1 MPNSNDADGYNAGY
15 ADQLFERELRDR
27 GLIPPSLADWTDG
40 VPPLP
45 SAATESVSAPA
56 ATESVSAPAATA
68 DQLRRAAIAGA
79 LVEAYRAYGHL
90 GVGLDP
96 LGTHAPGHPALQ
108 PEFYGITEPDLES
121 IPSAAVG
128 LEKFGSTMADVVRRM
143 REIYTDR
150 IGYELDHMENPAQRD
165 WLIDH
170 IESVKHHKPWSPE
183 QLIAML
189 ERLTE
194 VEGMERF
201 LHRSYLG
208 QKRFSIEGLDV
219 MVPMLDKAIERAAAG
234 GTVEV
239 VIGMAHRGR
248 LNVVAHIIHRP
259 YEKILAEFEGERS
272 RGLQSDVPT
281 TGSGDVKYH
290 LGAWGKTPTPY
301 GVVDVYLAPNPSHLE
316 HIDPV
321 IEGAARATRE
331 LIVRALE
338 KQAAAGEPGAG
349 TSPTDAHRYLEV
361 VLPILIHGDAA
372 FIGQGVV
379 AETLNLCRLKGYEVG
394 GTLHLIANNQLGF
407 TTLPMDSRSSR
418 YSSDL
423 ALGFRIPV
431 LHVNADDPVAA
442 IAATQLA
449 VDYRSEFGEDI
460 MIDVVGYRRYGHNE
474 GDEPGYTQPGM
485 YAKINEHPTVRK
497 ILAEKLIAEGIIS
510 REESDAMVDRVAAR
524 LLAARSRLTESD
536 ETAPVEIATSPPP
549 APLDDAAVGT
559 ATSRIIIP
567 ERPRGG
573 LTHEEDELPVR
584 TSIGSARLHELN
596 DALHRW
602 PDDFHLFQKLGRQ
615 MEKRRTALDRSID
628 WAHAEALAF
637 AGLLTEGVPIRLT
650 GEDSER
656 GTFSQRHLV
665 LHDVE
670 DGQTWTPLRH
680 LSPDQAPFEVWNSP
694 LSEVA
699 VLGFEYGYST
709 IATES
714 LVLWEAQ
721 FGDFANV
728 GQAIIDQFIAAGRSK
743 WGQESRLVLLLPH
756 GYEGQGPE
764 HSSARLERFLQLGAE
779 RNLRVANP
787 TTSAQYFHLLRLQGL
802 RTSRRPLIVMT
813 PKSLLR
819 NPAASSPVDEFTSGD
834 FEPVLGDPRASANPD
849 AIRRVVLCSGKV
861 IYDLLGSDAYRESLE
876 AAVLRIERLYPF
888 PWDELR
894 AALAAFPGLEEIRWA
909 QEEPANMGA
918 WSRLRPWLEEVAE
931 GRQLVYAGRPERASP
946 AEGYMDAHIE
956 EQQRI
961 VNDALSG

>member
-15 ADQLFERELRDR
+15 AEQLFERQLRDR
-27 GLIPPSLADWTDG
+27 GLIPPSLADWMEG

-45 SAATESVSAPA
+45 PTPA
-56 ATESVSAPAATA
+56 DADSAPAATA
-68 DQLRRAAIAGA
+68 NQLRLAAIAGA
-79 LVEAYRAYGHL
+79 LVEAYRDYGHL
-90 GVGLDP
+90 GVALDP

-108 PEFYGITEPDLES
+108 PEFHGITEQDLET

-128 LEKFGSTMADVVRRM
+128 LEKLGATMADVVRRL

-165 WLIDH
+165 WLLDH
-170 IESVKHHKPWSPE
+170 IESVKHHEPWSPE
-183 QLIAML
+183 RQIAML

-259 YEKILAEFEGERS
+259 YERILAEFEGERS
-272 RGLQSDVPT
+272 RGLQSDVPVA
-281 TGSGDVKYH
+281 GSGDVKYH
-290 LGAWGKTPTPY
+290 LGAWGKTKTAY

-321 IEGAARATRE
+321 IEGAARAARE

-338 KQAAAGEPGAG
+338 KQAAAGAAG
-349 TSPTDAHRYLEV
+349 GEETPSDAHRYLEV

-485 YAKINEHPTVRK
+485 YRKIADHPTVRE
-497 ILAEKLIAEGIIS
+497 LMADRMIADGIIS
-510 REESDAMVDRVAAR
+510 QEESDAMVDRVAAR
-524 LLAARSRLTESD
+524 LLAARSNLTESSEEPD
-536 ETAPVEIATSPPP
+536 TGSADAGDAPSEPISGP
-549 APLDDAAVGT
+549 AGQPTLESAAG
-559 ATSRIIIP
+559 RIIIP

-573 LTHEEDELPVR
+573 LTHEEDEPPVK
-584 TSIGSARLHELN
+584 TSIDPPRLHELN

-602 PDDFHLFQKLGRQ
+602 PDDFNLFQKLGRQ
-615 MEKRRTALDRSID
+615 LEKRRTALDRSID

-637 AGLLTEGVPIRLT
+637 AGLLTEDVPIRLT

-665 LHDVE
+665 LHDE
-670 DGQTWTPLRH
+670 ENGRTWTPLRH

-787 TTSAQYFHLLRLQGL
+787 TTSAQHFHLLRLQGL

-819 NPAASSPVDEFTSGD
+819 NPAASSPVDEFTSGR
-834 FEPVLGDPRASANPD
+834 FESVLLDPRAEDDPE
-849 AIRRVVLCSGKV
+849 AIRRAVLCSGKV
-861 IYDLLGSDAYRESLE
+861 IYDLLGSESYQE
-876 AAVLRIERLYPF
+876 SPQTAVLRIERLYPF

-894 AALAAFPGLEEIRWA
+894 AALGAFTSLEEIRWV

-918 WSRLRPWLEEVAE
+918 WPRLRPWLEELAE
-931 GRQLVYAGRPERASP
+931 GRPVVYAGRPERASP
-946 AEGYMDAHIE
+946 AEGYMDAHLE

-961 VNDALSG
+961 VSEAFAT

>member
-1 MPNSNDADGYNAGY
+1 MPNTNDADGYNAGY
-15 ADQLFERELRDR
+15 AEQLFERELRDR
-27 GLIPPSLADWTDG
+27 GLIPPSLADWMHG
-40 VPPLP
+40 IPPVPA
-45 SAATESVSAPA
+45 AATEPVSAPVA
-56 ATESVSAPAATA
+56 SA

-108 PEFYGITEPDLES
+108 PEFYGITEQDLET

-128 LEKFGSTMADVVRRM
+128 LEKHGATMADVVRRM

-170 IESVKHHKPWSPE
+170 IESVKHHEPWSPE
-183 QLIAML
+183 RLLAML

-272 RGLQSDVPT
+272 RGLQADVPAA
-281 TGSGDVKYH
+281 GSGDVKYH
-290 LGAWGKTPTPY
+290 LGAWGKTQTRH

-338 KQAAAGEPGAG
+338 KQAAAQEPGAG
-349 TSPTDAHRYLEV
+349 DAPSDAHRYLEV

-407 TTLPMDSRSSR
+407 TTLPTDSRSSR

-431 LHVNADDPVAA
+431 IHVNADDPVAA

-485 YAKINEHPTVRK
+485 YRKIAEHPSVRQL
-497 ILAEKLIAEGIIS
+497 LADRLIAEGVIS
-510 REESDAMVDRVAAR
+510 QEDSAAMVDRVAAR
-524 LLAARSRLTESD
+524 LLAARARLTESD
-536 ETAPVEIATSPPP
+536 DSVPVDSATTAPPP
-549 APLDDAAVGT
+549 AAPNDGEVGT

-573 LTHEEDELPVR
+573 LTLEEDELPVR
-584 TSIGSARLHELN
+584 TSIAASRLHELN

-602 PDDFHLFQKLGRQ
+602 PDGFHLFQKLGRQ
-615 MEKRRTALDRSID
+615 LEKRRSAVDDKID

-670 DGQTWTPLRH
+670 DGRTWTPLRH
-680 LSPDQAPFEVWNSP
+680 LSNGQAPFEVWNSP

-819 NPAASSPVDEFTSGD
+819 NPAAGSSIDEFTSGD
-834 FEPVLGDPRASANPD
+834 FEPVLGDPRASGDPD
-849 AIRRVVLCSGKV
+849 AIRNVVLCSGKV
-861 IYDLLGSDAYRESLE
+861 AYDLLGSTAYQESPQT
-876 AAVLRIERLYPF
+876 AVLRIERLYPF

-894 AALAAFPGLEEIRWA
+894 AALGAFSGLEQIRWV

-918 WSRLRPWLEEVAE
+918 WPRLRPWLEEVAE
-931 GRQLVYAGRPERASP
+931 GRSLVYVGRPERASP
-946 AEGYMDAHIE
+946 AEGYMDAHVE

-961 VNDALSG
+961 VRDALSS